1 MNDGNIGKVRAF
13 YGFAYRFQIT
23 TSNDISVSVRKS
35 WRYQMGNQKPEIEKG
50 QTIQWQNEKKK
61 TKGQT
66 TIYKTL
72 NRKLK
77 MNVETTGL

>member
-1 MNDGNIGKVRAF
+1 
-13 YGFAYRFQIT
+13 
-23 TSNDISVSVRKS
+23 
-35 WRYQMGNQKPEIEKG
+35 MGNQKPEIEKG